1 MGVAGLNILVVNTGS
16 SSCKLA
22 VVDPAGNA
30 VTTSMLDPWD
40 GTPGPMD
47 EALHDL
53 VGSHDV
59 AAIGHRVVH
68 GGERFTRPVLLDDE
82 VVGALEAL
90 TPLAPLHQPRAL
102 LGIAGA
108 GEALPEMPA
117 AACFDTSFHSTL
129 PARAATYA
137 IPQEWRTRHGLRRFG
152 FHGLSHSGGARRA
165 AELAGRPLEELRIV
179 TAHLGGGAS
188 LCAVN
193 GGVSVDTTMGFTP
206 LEGLVMTTRSGS
218 VDPGMLLWLQREAGL
233 GIDALDDGLL
243 HHSGLAGLSGDPS
256 GDLRSIVPAAVGGD
270 ERALLALDVYIHR
283 LRSHIAAMAASME
296 GLDVLAFTGG
306 AGEHQPEIRRRAV
319 SGLGFLG
326 LELDEA
332 TNAEVGGDAD
342 VSAPGAVS
350 RTVVVATR
358 EDAEIARQVRTLLAG
373 AGSTWG

>member
-1 MGVAGLNILVVNTGS
+1 
-16 SSCKLA
+16 
-22 VVDPAGNA
+22 
-30 VTTSMLDPWD
+30 
-40 GTPGPMD
+40 
-47 EALHDL
+47 
-53 VGSHDV
+53 
-59 AAIGHRVVH
+59 
-68 GGERFTRPVLLDDE
+68 
-82 VVGALEAL
+82 
-90 TPLAPLHQPRAL
+90 
-102 LGIAGA
+102 
-108 GEALPEMPA
+108 
-117 AACFDTSFHSTL
+117 
-129 PARAATYA
+129 
-137 IPQEWRTRHGLRRFG
+137 
-152 FHGLSHSGGARRA
+152 
-165 AELAGRPLEELRIV
+165 
-179 TAHLGGGAS
+179 
-188 LCAVN
+188 
-193 GGVSVDTTMGFTP
+193 
-206 LEGLVMTTRSGS
+206 MTTRSGS